1 MKIHNSSKMRDKLHN
16 DISKVQALTHTHE
29 THETHAH
36 TNTERESMY
45 QI

>member
-16 DISKVQALTHTHE
+16 DISKVQALAHTH